1 MNSSVNVG
9 KLVQLFWDAPVCK
22 PTEAVPYRGEVSK
35 YLLDHYLAP
44 FLNSEEPPTVGSLDF
59 SAFTLED
66 AEELEEYLQNAGALS
81 EKLIQI
87 HTILNKARP
96 KAGTHRAFC

>member
-9 KLVQLFWDAPVCK
+9 KLVQLFRDAPACK
-22 PTEAVPYRGEVSK
+22 PTEAVPFCGEVND
-35 YLLDHYLAP
+35 YLFEHYLAP
-44 FLNSEEPPTVGSLDF
+44 FLNSENPPTVGSLDY

-66 AEELEEYLQNAGALS
+66 AEELEEYLQKAGAMS

-87 HTILNKARP
+87 HIILNKARP
-96 KAGTHRAFC
+96 VAGVRRAFC